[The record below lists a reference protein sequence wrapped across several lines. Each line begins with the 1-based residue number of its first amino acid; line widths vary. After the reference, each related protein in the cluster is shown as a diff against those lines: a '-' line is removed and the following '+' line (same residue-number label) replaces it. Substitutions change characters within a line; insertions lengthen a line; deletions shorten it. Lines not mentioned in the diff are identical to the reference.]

1 MDWTNYLHTFVSSL
15 NDTREKVCKVCLV
28 LFCVV
33 VVSIERKLRVARTT
47 KRVLCWIRIEEL
59 DQNDI
64 R

>member
-1 MDWTNYLHTFVSSL
+1 MDWTNYLQTFVSSRRLL
-15 NDTREKVCKVCLV
+15 NDTREKVCLV